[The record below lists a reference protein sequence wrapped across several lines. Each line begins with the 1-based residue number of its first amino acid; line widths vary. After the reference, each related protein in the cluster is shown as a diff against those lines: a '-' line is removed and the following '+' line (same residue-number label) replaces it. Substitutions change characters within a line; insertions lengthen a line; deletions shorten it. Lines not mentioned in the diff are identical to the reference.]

1 MFTNILLAYDRSEY
15 SQKAAKIAGDLARLQ
30 PTPSL
35 RIITIVDPV
44 PRELGL
50 SIVDQLIATRETAGE
65 EALDEAV
72 RLIGEGVEIHKGI
85 LFGPVA
91 ETIIDVADIRQCDLI
106 VIGSRGLGVFKS
118 ILLGSQTQKVIS
130 MSKCPVLVV
139 K

>member
-50 SIVDQLIATRETAGE
+50 SLVDQLIATCETAGE